1 MSVTHA
7 GYMVQAKRKEGKRLL
22 FKLFLRS
29 HFTLSRAYDRV
40 VFKPVSNLKS

>member
-7 GYMVQAKRKEGKRLL
+7 GYMIYAKRKKGKPLL

-29 HFTLSRAYDRV
+29 HFTLSQAYDRV
-40 VFKPVSNLKS
+40 VFNLFQT